1 MVMKYKLLI
10 FAVVAFF
17 AISGCSLLPSM
28 GAGARL
34 AQDMA
39 KHQKEFQEAILTGAI
54 SLDCATGFT
63 IGASVN
69 RSSNAKID
77 LAKQSL
83 LSVTDTKSEVFQKCL
98 KFGYYAAYNYAET
111 EATVQWLLEFLGTI
125 N

>member
-1 MVMKYKLLI
+1 MKRILLVIIVLCI
-10 FAVVAFF
+10 FGVT
-17 AISGCSLLPSM
+17 GCSLLPSM
-28 GAGARL
+28 GAGAKL
-34 AQDMA
+34 ANDMA
-39 KHQKEFQEAILTGAI
+39 KHQAEFQQAILTGAI

-83 LSVTDTKSEVFQKCL
+83 LSVTDTESDTYKKCL
-98 KFGYYAAYNYAET
+98 KFGYFAAYNYAET

>member
-1 MVMKYKLLI
+1 MKL
-10 FAVVAFF
+10 VVLFTIIVVF
-17 AISGCSLLPSM
+17 LTGCSLLPSM
-28 GAGARL
+28 GAGAKL

-39 KHQKEFQEAILTGAI
+39 KHQAEFQQAILTGAI

-83 LSVTDTKSEVFQKCL
+83 LSVTDTESDVYKKCL

>member
-1 MVMKYKLLI
+1 MKKIIVLL
-10 FAVVAFF
+10 
-17 AISGCSLLPSM
+17 AIGVILQGCALLPSM
-28 GAGARL
+28 SAGAKL
-34 AQDMA
+34 ANDMA
-39 KHQKEFQEAILTGAI
+39 KHQAEFQQAILSGEI

-77 LAKQSL
+77 LAKQRL
-83 LSVTDTKSEVFQKCL
+83 LSVTDTESDTYKKCL
-98 KFGYYAAYNYAET
+98 KFGYFAAYNYAET

>member
-1 MVMKYKLLI
+1 MKYI
-10 FAVVAFF
+10 VVIMITFVCL
-17 AISGCSLLPSM
+17 SGCSLLPSM
-28 GAGARL
+28 GAGAKL

-39 KHQKEFQEAILTGAI
+39 KHQAEFQQAILTGAI

-77 LAKQSL
+77 LDKQRL
-83 LSVTDTKSEVFQKCL
+83 LSVTDTESDVYKKCL

>member
-1 MVMKYKLLI
+1 MKRILLLG
-10 FAVVAFF
+10 
-17 AISGCSLLPSM
+17 AIVLLLGTGCSLLPSM
-28 GAGARL
+28 GAGAKL
-34 AQDMA
+34 ANDMA
-39 KHQKEFQEAILTGAI
+39 KHQAELQQAILSGAI

-77 LAKQSL
+77 LAKQRL
-83 LSVTDTKSEVFQKCL
+83 LSVTDTESDTYKKCL
-98 KFGYYAAYNYAET
+98 KFGYFAAYNYAET

>member
-1 MVMKYKLLI
+1 MKYIIVILI
-10 FAVVAFF
+10 FVCL
-17 AISGCSLLPSM
+17 SGCSLLPSM
-28 GAGARL
+28 GAGAKL
-34 AQDMA
+34 ANDMA
-39 KHQKEFQEAILTGAI
+39 KHQKEFQEAILMGAI

-77 LAKQSL
+77 LAKTSL
-83 LSVTDTKSEVFQKCL
+83 LSVTDTEGEIYKKCL

-111 EATVQWLLEFLGTI
+111 ETTVQWLLEFLGTI